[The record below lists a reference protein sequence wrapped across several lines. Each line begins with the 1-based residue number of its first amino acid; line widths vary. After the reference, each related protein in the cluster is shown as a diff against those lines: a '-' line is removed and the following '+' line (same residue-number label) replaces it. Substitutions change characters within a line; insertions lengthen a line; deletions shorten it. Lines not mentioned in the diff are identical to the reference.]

1 LKADP
6 QLACLPRG
14 MALIKG
20 KGCIVITTVA
30 VMCWRFGHSI
40 DGRKIA
46 TYAAGAC
53 LMCGATVLV
62 WALSFIPLAALAF
75 HIGAFAILLTAGSDR
90 KSTTRDTAQVEDI
103 ASAIP

>member
-1 LKADP
+1 
-6 QLACLPRG
+6 
-14 MALIKG
+14 
-20 KGCIVITTVA
+20 
-30 VMCWRFGHSI
+30 
-40 DGRKIA
+40 
-46 TYAAGAC
+46 
-53 LMCGATVLV
+53 MCGATVLV